1 MENSTP
7 QNTQSTNKKRA
18 QLTSLIILA
27 VLAILSTMMLIM
39 YPLMNKTSDKST
51 TKNTESTQNNSEST
65 SNSTSKST
73 TQSTT
78 EFAFNHE
85 SDIDLGSNKSNIY
98 IFWGDGCPHCKALAK
113 FISKLPAETKNK
125 VNIYS
130 FEVWSDKDNKAFMK
144 KFGKYLGEDVSGV
157 PFMVIGDKIF
167 DGYSSGDTKTDQQIL
182 DAINTIIKN
191 QGSTDQYKLY
201 KKAQLHEEHKDRIFY
216 IENYFTLTD
225 CDLVRIP
232 KFYDL
237 FE

>member
-7 QNTQSTNKKRA
+7 QNTQSANKKRA
-18 QLTSLIILA
+18 QLASLIILA

-130 FEVWSDKDNKAFMK
+130 FEVWGDKDNKTLMK
-144 KFGKYLGEDVSGV
+144 NFGKFLDQDVRGV

-191 QGSTDQYKLY
+191 QGSNDQYKLY
-201 KKAQLHEEHKDRIFY
+201 KKA
-216 IENYFTLTD
+216 
-225 CDLVRIP
+225 
-232 KFYDL
+232 
-237 FE
+237 

>member
-51 TKNTESTQNNSEST
+51 TKNTESAQDNSEST
-65 SNSTSKST
+65 SDSTSKST

-85 SDIDLGSNKSNIY
+85 SDIDLSSNKPNIY

-113 FISKLPAETKNK
+113 FISKLPAETKDK

-130 FEVWSDKDNKAFMK
+130 FEVWSDKDNKTFMK
-144 KFGKYLGEDVSGV
+144 KFGKYLGQDVSGV

-167 DGYSSGDTKTDQQIL
+167 DGYSSGDAKTDQQII

-201 KKAQLHEEHKDRIFY
+201 KK
-216 IENYFTLTD
+216 N
-225 CDLVRIP
+225 
-232 KFYDL
+232 
-237 FE
+237 

>member
-7 QNTQSTNKKRA
+7 QNTQSPNKKRA
-18 QLTSLIILA
+18 QLASLIILA

-130 FEVWSDKDNKAFMK
+130 FEVWSDKDNKTLMK
-144 KFGKYLGEDVSGV
+144 NFGKFLDQDVRGV

-201 KKAQLHEEHKDRIFY
+201 KKA
-216 IENYFTLTD
+216 
-225 CDLVRIP
+225 
-232 KFYDL
+232 
-237 FE
+237 

>member
-7 QNTQSTNKKRA
+7 QNTQSPNKKRA
-18 QLTSLIILA
+18 QLASLIVLA
-27 VLAILSTMMLIM
+27 ILAILSTVAVIVM
-39 YPLMNKTSDKST
+39 PLMNKNSSDKSAESSLN
-51 TKNTESTQNNSEST
+51 KSTESTQTENTNQ
-65 SNSTSKST
+65 STSK
-73 TQSTT
+73 QSQGT

-113 FISKLPAETKNK
+113 FISKLPAETKDK
-125 VNIYS
+125 VNVYS

-201 KKAQLHEEHKDRIFY
+201 KKA
-216 IENYFTLTD
+216 
-225 CDLVRIP
+225 
-232 KFYDL
+232 
-237 FE
+237 

>member
-18 QLTSLIILA
+18 QLTSLIVLA
-27 VLAILSTMMLIM
+27 VLAILSTMLLIM

-130 FEVWSDKDNKAFMK
+130 FEVWSDKDNKTLMK
-144 KFGKYLGEDVSGV
+144 NFGKFLDQDVRGV

-167 DGYSSGDTKTDQQIL
+167 DGYSSGGTKTDQQIL

-201 KKAQLHEEHKDRIFY
+201 KKA
-216 IENYFTLTD
+216 
-225 CDLVRIP
+225 
-232 KFYDL
+232 
-237 FE
+237 

>member
-27 VLAILSTMMLIM
+27 ILAILSTIMLVM
-39 YPLMNKTSDKST
+39 YPLINGKSNTNT
-51 TKNTESTQNNSEST
+51 TKTAEVTESEE
-65 SNSTSKST
+65 SNSASSPASKST
-73 TQSTT
+73 AT
-78 EFAFNHE
+78 EFVFNHE
-85 SDIDLGSNKSNIY
+85 SDIDLGSNKPNIY

-113 FISKLPAETKNK
+113 FISKLPAETKDK

-130 FEVWSDKDNKAFMK
+130 FEVWGDKDNKTLMK
-144 KFGKYLGEDVSGV
+144 NFGKYLNQDVRGV

-201 KKAQLHEEHKDRIFY
+201 KKA
-216 IENYFTLTD
+216 
-225 CDLVRIP
+225 
-232 KFYDL
+232 
-237 FE
+237 

>member
-1 MENSTP
+1 
-7 QNTQSTNKKRA
+7 
-18 QLTSLIILA
+18 
-27 VLAILSTMMLIM
+27 
-39 YPLMNKTSDKST
+39 MNGKSGANT
-51 TKNTESTQNNSEST
+51 TKTAEVSQSEESNSA

-130 FEVWSDKDNKAFMK
+130 FEVWGDKDNKTFMK
-144 KFGKYLGEDVSGV
+144 NFGKFLNQDVRGV

-201 KKAQLHEEHKDRIFY
+201 KKAWSHKEHKNKIFY
-216 IENYFTLTD
+216 IENYFTLTN
-225 CDLVRIP
+225 CDLESIP
-232 KFYDL
+232 KFYNL
-237 FE
+237 SQRNNIGVTSFHLNNLYVQW

>member
-27 VLAILSTMMLIM
+27 VLAILSTMLLIM
-39 YPLMNKTSDKST
+39 YPLMNKPSDKNT
-51 TKNTESTQNNSEST
+51 AKTTESAQNNSEST
-65 SNSTSKST
+65 SDSTSKST

-85 SDIDLGSNKSNIY
+85 SDIDLSRNKPNIY

-113 FISKLPAETKNK
+113 FISKLPTETKDK

-130 FEVWSDKDNKAFMK
+130 FEVWGDKDNKSFMK
-144 KFGKYLGEDVSGV
+144 KFGKYLGQDVSGV
-157 PFMVIGDKIF
+157 PFMIIGDKIF
-167 DGYSSGDTKTDQQIL
+167 DGYSSGNAKTDQQIL

-201 KKAQLHEEHKDRIFY
+201 KKA
-216 IENYFTLTD
+216 
-225 CDLVRIP
+225 
-232 KFYDL
+232 
-237 FE
+237 

>member
-18 QLTSLIILA
+18 QLTSLIVLA
-27 VLAILSTMMLIM
+27 ILAILSTIMLIM
-39 YPLMNKTSDKST
+39 YPLMNKPSN
-51 TKNTESTQNNSEST
+51 KNTIKTTESTQNNSEST

-73 TQSTT
+73 TQSNT

-85 SDIDLGSNKSNIY
+85 SDIDLGSNKPNIY

-113 FISKLPAETKNK
+113 FVSKLPAETKDK

-130 FEVWSDKDNKAFMK
+130 FEVWGDKNNKTLMK
-144 KFGKYLGEDVSGV
+144 NFGKFLDQDVRGV

-201 KKAQLHEEHKDRIFY
+201 KKA
-216 IENYFTLTD
+216 
-225 CDLVRIP
+225 
-232 KFYDL
+232 
-237 FE
+237 

>member
-1 MENSTP
+1 MENSAP
-7 QNTQSTNKKRA
+7 QNTKPINKKRA
-18 QLTSLIILA
+18 QLASLIILA

-113 FISKLPAETKNK
+113 FISKLPAETKDK
-125 VNIYS
+125 VNVYS

-201 KKAQLHEEHKDRIFY
+201 KKA
-216 IENYFTLTD
+216 
-225 CDLVRIP
+225 
-232 KFYDL
+232 
-237 FE
+237 

>member
-18 QLTSLIILA
+18 QLTSLIVLA

-39 YPLMNKTSDKST
+39 YPLMNKPSDKST
-51 TKNTESTQNNSEST
+51 AKTAESTQNNSEST
-65 SNSTSKST
+65 PGSTSKST

-85 SDIDLGSNKSNIY
+85 SDIDLSSNKPNIY

-113 FISKLPAETKNK
+113 FMSKLPAETKDK

-130 FEVWSDKDNKAFMK
+130 FEVWSDKDNKTFMK
-144 KFGKYLGEDVSGV
+144 KFGKYLGQDVSGV

-167 DGYSSGDTKTDQQIL
+167 DGYSSGDAKTDQQII

-201 KKAQLHEEHKDRIFY
+201 KK
-216 IENYFTLTD
+216 N
-225 CDLVRIP
+225 
-232 KFYDL
+232 
-237 FE
+237 

>member
-7 QNTQSTNKKRA
+7 QNTQSANKKRA
-18 QLTSLIILA
+18 QLASLIILA

-113 FISKLPAETKNK
+113 FISKLPAETKDK
-125 VNIYS
+125 VNVYS

-201 KKAQLHEEHKDRIFY
+201 KKA
-216 IENYFTLTD
+216 
-225 CDLVRIP
+225 
-232 KFYDL
+232 
-237 FE
+237 

>member
-51 TKNTESTQNNSEST
+51 TKNTESTQNNSEPT

-73 TQSTT
+73 TQSNT

-85 SDIDLGSNKSNIY
+85 SDIDLGSNKPNIY

-113 FISKLPAETKNK
+113 FVSKLPAETKDK

-130 FEVWSDKDNKAFMK
+130 FEVWGDKNNKTLMK
-144 KFGKYLGEDVSGV
+144 NFGKFLDQDVRGV

-201 KKAQLHEEHKDRIFY
+201 KKA
-216 IENYFTLTD
+216 
-225 CDLVRIP
+225 
-232 KFYDL
+232 
-237 FE
+237 

>member
-39 YPLMNKTSDKST
+39 YPLMNKPSDKST
-51 TKNTESTQNNSEST
+51 AKTAESTQNNSEST
-65 SNSTSKST
+65 SGSTSKST

-85 SDIDLGSNKSNIY
+85 SNIDLGSNKPNIY

-113 FISKLPAETKNK
+113 FMSKLPAETKNK

-130 FEVWSDKDNKAFMK
+130 FEVWGDKDNKTFMK
-144 KFGKYLGEDVSGV
+144 NFGKFLDQDVRGV

-201 KKAQLHEEHKDRIFY
+201 KKA
-216 IENYFTLTD
+216 
-225 CDLVRIP
+225 
-232 KFYDL
+232 
-237 FE
+237 

>member
-27 VLAILSTMMLIM
+27 ILAILSTMLLIM
-39 YPLMNKTSDKST
+39 YPLMNKPSDKNT
-51 TKNTESTQNNSEST
+51 AKTTESTQNNSEST

-85 SDIDLGSNKSNIY
+85 SDIDLSSNKPNIY

-113 FISKLPAETKNK
+113 FISKLPAETKDK

-144 KFGKYLGEDVSGV
+144 KFGKYLGQDVSGV
-157 PFMVIGDKIF
+157 PFMIIGDKIF
-167 DGYSSGDTKTDQQIL
+167 DGYSSGDTKTDQQII

-201 KKAQLHEEHKDRIFY
+201 KKA
-216 IENYFTLTD
+216 
-225 CDLVRIP
+225 
-232 KFYDL
+232 
-237 FE
+237 